1 MKKYLMI
8 FVLALFMVPQL
19 MNAQVSTP
27 RPSPLG
33 KVTQDVGFAELT
45 FEYSRPGVKGRKI
58 FGDLVPYGSLWRTGA
73 NAATKFSTD
82 ETITINGKE
91 LKAGVYSVFTIPN
104 QDKWTLIFN
113 KDTKASTGSYSKEN
127 DALAIQVT
135 PKSLPNLVETF
146 TINFT
151 EVTMNSTVV
160 ELAWENTAVHFTIE
174 TNVDEQVER
183 QIKQFIYGEDASS
196 YYTAAVYYL
205 ENDKDIKKAQEWM
218 NKAASM
224 TEDDPKFWM
233 WYRKALVEEKAGD
246 TKAALES
253 AEKSLKLAKEA
264 NNNDY
269 VALNNKLIERL
280 KGKGKK

>member
-8 FVLALFMVPQL
+8 FMLALLVSPVFTY
-19 MNAQVSTP
+19 AQVTTP

-33 KVTQDVGFAELT
+33 KVTQAVGFAELS
-45 FEYSRPGVKGRKI
+45 FEYSRPGVKDRKI

-73 NAATKFSTD
+73 NAATVFTTD
-82 ETITINGKE
+82 EDITIEGKE

-104 QDKWTLIFN
+104 ADKWTLIFN
-113 KDTKASTGSYSKEN
+113 KDTKASTGSYSKEK
-127 DALAIQVT
+127 DALVIQAT
-135 PKSLPNLVETF
+135 PKKLTNKVETF

-151 EVTMNSTVV
+151 EVTTNSTVV
-160 ELAWENTAVHFTIE
+160 ELAWENTGVYFTIE

-183 QIKQFIYGEDASS
+183 QIKQFIYGEDPYS

-205 ENDKDIKKAQEWM
+205 ENDKDIKAAQEWM

-246 TKAALES
+246 TKEALKS
-253 AEKSLKLAKEA
+253 AQKSLKLAKDA

-269 VALNNKLIERL
+269 IALNNKLIERL
-280 KGKGKK
+280 KGEKKK